1 MSITRAILL
10 ATGVRCAQTAL
21 NRDGIDASDTSRS
34 FSRVRCVFR
43 ASREPHATL
52 DSRFF
57 FLVFAVTR
65 KHTKSERNA
74 SDDTHPK
81 FVSLAPT
88 FDAHHRAY
96 RTKTRAF
103 ERHEMPSS
111 RVSRPTRAMRFAMV
125 LKRLEPAQSDDCFFL
140 KGVRAL
146 RRRLGTPHT
155 KIKQSSIKIGHHRRL
170 ARCDRRKTK
179 RASVPR
185 CASSSR
191 RLCRRRRSV
200 GR

>member
-1 MSITRAILL
+1 MESMRPIRLEAFRAF
-10 ATGVRCAQTAL
+10 
-21 NRDGIDASDTSRS
+21 DASFAR
-34 FSRVRCVFR
+34 R
-43 ASREPHATL
+43 ASHTRRSTL
-52 DSRFF
+52 AFF

-74 SDDTHPK
+74 SDDTHIQNS
-81 FVSLAPT
+81 SLLP
-88 FDAHHRAY
+88 RRLM
-96 RTKTRAF
+96 RTTARIEQKTRAF

-140 KGVRAL
+140 SPPKRSTGT

-179 RASVPR
+179 RANVPR

>member
-1 MSITRAILL
+1 MVMPLCTFCVRVKIAFEEREMNGLSMLSLGTHFASLSWRIATPPEEVVSITRAILL
-10 ATGVRCAQTAL
+10 ATGVRCAQSAP
-21 NRDGIDASDTSRS
+21 NREAIDASDTSRS

-111 RVSRPTRAMRFAMV
+111 RVSRPTRAMRYAMV
-125 LKRLEPAQSDDCFFL
+125 LKRLEPAQSDDCFVL
-140 KGVRAL
+140 
-146 RRRLGTPHT
+146 
-155 KIKQSSIKIGHHRRL
+155 SS
-170 ARCDRRKTK
+170 
-179 RASVPR
+179 
-185 CASSSR
+185 
-191 RLCRRRRSV
+191 
-200 GR
+200 

>member
-1 MSITRAILL
+1 MESMRPIRLEAFRAF
-10 ATGVRCAQTAL
+10 
-21 NRDGIDASDTSRS
+21 DASFAR
-34 FSRVRCVFR
+34 R
-43 ASREPHATL
+43 ASHTRRSTL
-52 DSRFF
+52 AFF

-74 SDDTHPK
+74 SDDTHIQNS
-81 FVSLAPT
+81 SLLP
-88 FDAHHRAY
+88 RRLM
-96 RTKTRAF
+96 RTTARIEQKTRAF

-125 LKRLEPAQSDDCFFL
+125 LKRLEPAQSDDCFFSPP
-140 KGVRAL
+140 KRSTGT

-179 RASVPR
+179 RANVPR

>member
-1 MSITRAILL
+1 MESMRPIRLEAFRAF
-10 ATGVRCAQTAL
+10 
-21 NRDGIDASDTSRS
+21 DASFAR
-34 FSRVRCVFR
+34 R
-43 ASREPHATL
+43 ASHTRRSTL
-52 DSRFF
+52 AFF

-140 KGVRAL
+140 SPPKRSTGT

-179 RASVPR
+179 RANVPR